1 MSQSKAMA
9 ILKDNLWANNPIFI
23 QILGICSTLAVT
35 NNVRNTIIMT
45 LGVTFA
51 TALSSMTLSAMKD
64 FLPRKVRMIIQVV
77 VMSFYVILLDILL
90 RAYLPDV
97 SKQLGPYVGLII
109 TNCILMGRA
118 EAYAAANKPLLSFW
132 DGLTSGLGYMAV
144 LLSISVVRELFGF
157 GTILGF
163 KVMPEGF
170 VTWTIMIMAPSAF
183 FFVAMVMWWAKSVQA
198 KGKVGQ
204 AAPKPAAGAPPAA
217 ASAPGNA
224 KEAGK

>member
-1 MSQSKAMA
+1 MKNSKMYS
-9 ILKDNLWANNPIFI
+9 ILKDNLWTNNPIFI

-35 NNVRNTIIMT
+35 NSVRNTMIMST
-45 LGVTFA
+45 GVTFA

-64 FLPRKVRMIIQVV
+64 WMPRKVRMIIQVV

-118 EAYAAANKPLLSFW
+118 EAYAAANKPFLSFW

-144 LLSISVVRELFGF
+144 LVVISVLRELLGF
-157 GTILGF
+157 GTLLG
-163 KVMPEGF
+163 VRIMPEGF
-170 VTWTIMIMAPSAF
+170 VPWTIMIMAPSAF
-183 FFVAMVMWWAKSVQA
+183 FFVAMVMWWAKTVQA
-198 KGKVGQ
+198 QGKVG
-204 AAPKPAAGAPPAA
+204 KSPAA
-217 ASAPGNA
+217 AAT